1 MSKKEEK
8 KEEKS
13 GPRMVPS
20 KGVDGRADTKV
31 ADAKD
36 LVATYAKRRGWT
48 VQEAHD
54 YLIYV
59 GYNRRAALERYEP
72 AAPKAKKKTATKKA
86 A

>member
-20 KGVDGRADTKV
+20 KGIDGRADTKV
-31 ADAKD
+31 ASAKE
-36 LVATYAKRRGWT
+36 LVAAYAKRRGWT
-48 VQEAHD
+48 VEEAHD

-72 AAPKAKKKTATKKA
+72 IEKPKKKPAKKA